1 MVVLGIY
8 YKLQTFLYMPASGI
22 IQGMRPVIGYNY
34 GAGERERVHRIF
46 RVTLALCACIMAAGT
61 VLCLLFA
68 APLMG
73 LFTENAQTI
82 AIGAHALRVICIGFV
97 VSAVSVA
104 ASGALEGLGR
114 GTASLVISLCRYTVV
129 ILPAAVVLCRA
140 AGAVGVWHAFWVT
153 EIVSAGVSLAAWKRS
168 CD

>member
-1 MVVLGIY
+1 MKMGEAGRTIYLAIIGLGGRGCGQMKTLLQMPDVKVRVVCDVY
-8 YKLQTFLYMPASGI
+8 QD
-22 IQGMRPVIGYNY
+22 
-34 GAGERERVHRIF
+34 RI
-46 RVTLALCACIMAAGT
+46 
-61 VLCLLFA
+61 
-68 APLMG
+68 
-73 LFTENAQTI
+73 ENAQTI